1 MKKKQIL
8 KVKGIFISMF
18 SKEKDDFLSLT
29 DMVRPFE
36 NGLAIIEK
44 WLRNKN
50 TLEFLGVWEQLNNPL
65 FNSLEFEGIR
75 NEAGVN
81 RFSISVKKW
90 IEKTSA
96 IGLSANTGK
105 YGGTYAQIDIAFE
118 FASWLNPVFK
128 LYLIKEFQRLKEHE
142 NIQKSLDWN
151 LQRTISK
158 INYRIH
164 TDAIKDNLIPP
175 MVSKEQ
181 IAIIYATEADLLSVA
196 LFGMTAKEW
205 REQNPDKQG
214 NVRDH
219 APIEHLVVLSNLES
233 INALLISKRITQG
246 ERLQLLNETAR
257 SQLISLYKDQRVG
270 RIQGNMTKFCD
281 TGRKIGTRDTKR

>member
-1 MKKKQIL
+1 MKATKIM
-8 KVKGIFISMF
+8 VKGTDILILDKNGISYI
-18 SKEKDDFLSLT
+18 SLT
-29 DMVRPFE
+29 DIIRPFGNE
-36 NGLAIIEK
+36 AILYN

-50 TLEFLGVWEQLNNPL
+50 TIEFLGLWEKLNNPY
-65 FNSLEFEGIR
+65 FKPIEFDR
-75 NEAGVN
+75 FKNLAGLN
-81 RFSISVKKW
+81 RFILSPKQW
-90 IEKTSA
+90 ITNTDA
-96 IGLSANTGK
+96 IGFIVKSGRFG
-105 YGGTYAQIDIAFE
+105 GGTYAHQDITFE
-118 FASWLNPVFK
+118 FCSWLSPEFK
-128 LYLIKEFQRLKEHE
+128 LYLIKEFQRLKEVE
-142 NIQKSLDWN
+142 ARQNSLDWN

-175 MVSKEQ
+175 MVNKEQ
-181 IAIIYATEADLLSVA
+181 IAIIYATEADLLNVA

-233 INALLISKRITQG
+233 LNALLISKGITQG

-257 SQLISLYKDQRVG
+257 GQLISLYKGKQVG
-270 RIQGNMTKFCD
+270 VMKNRNAGH
-281 TGRKIGTRDTKR
+281 GTRNDDIYIQR